1 MLRLLSTI
9 MFQGSIIHVTKSIG
23 REAFGVATVATQLPQ
38 AQAVLGMHP
47 EVWVMDPPDQA
58 MQAARAA
65 GLDESLVR
73 TFPQSSPSILGISFD
88 MEKAAAG
95 WAGRKPLVVHQHMLW
110 LGYSRTTQIFGR
122 HEGVRTVLAPHGVL
136 DYWHVRKSRLKK
148 KVAGW
153 LYENSNLENCDCL
166 QALSDQ
172 ELRDFRTYG
181 LRNPVARINNGV
193 TSEQLEQTG
202 DGGTF
207 RAKHGIPDDRRIMV
221 FFSRISPQKGL
232 DMLLQAMDQLRGKL
246 DGWLLVVCGH
256 NQDGHETELRKLSTD
271 HRLDDHVLFAGPIY
285 GDEKNDAFAAA
296 EVFVLPSRSEGA
308 PMVVLEAMAAGLPVM
323 TTKAAPW
330 EDLPKND
337 CGWWGEISVDSIRES
352 LDEVLGCGSE
362 RLAEKG
368 RKAKQL
374 VAREHTW
381 EVAARRSSELYSW
394 LCGEGDRPEFV
405 FVD

>member
-23 REAFGVATVATQLPQ
+23 REAFGVATVATKLPQ
-38 AQAVLGMHP
+38 AQADLGLRP
-47 EVWVMDPPDQA
+47 EVWVMDSPEQA
-58 MQAARAA
+58 REAARVA
-65 GLDESLVR
+65 GLDFSLLR
-73 TFPQSSPSILGISFD
+73 TFPQSQPSLLGISFD
-88 MEKAAAG
+88 MEKAALV
-95 WAGRKPLVVHQHMLW
+95 WSGRKPLIVHQHMLW
-110 LGYSRTTQIFGR
+110 LGYSRTTQILARCGSA
-122 HEGVRTVLAPHGVL
+122 RTVLAPHGVL

-148 KVAGW
+148 VVAGM
-153 LYENSNLENCDCL
+153 LYENSNLANAHCL

-172 ELRDFRTYG
+172 ELKDFRDYG

-193 TSEQLEQTG
+193 TAGQLAATG
-202 DGGTF
+202 DGGQF
-207 RAKHGIPDDRRIMV
+207 RAKHGISSDRRIMV

-232 DMLLQAMDQLRGKL
+232 DMLLQAMDQLRAKL
-246 DGWLLVVCGH
+246 DGWLLIVCGH
-256 NQDGHETELRKLSTD
+256 NQDGHESELRRLATEL
-271 HRLDDHVLFAGPIY
+271 RLDDHVLFAGPIY